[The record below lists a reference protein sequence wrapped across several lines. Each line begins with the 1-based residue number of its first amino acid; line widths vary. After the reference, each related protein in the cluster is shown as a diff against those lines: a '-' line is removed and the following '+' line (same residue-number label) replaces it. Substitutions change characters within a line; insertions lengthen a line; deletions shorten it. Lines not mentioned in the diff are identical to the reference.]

1 MWSSSDSKE
10 QVWAG
15 PLSGGSVAVILLN
28 LDDSNTSTITTDF
41 KTIGIQSQQAS
52 ARDLWLRKDAREGV
66 RLCTPS
72 WSGHV
77 QTYSEMSGWLKG
89 TLRSF
94 AGSTANHRYAHI
106 TIEAG

>member
-1 MWSSSDSKE
+1 MVWSSSDSKE
-10 QVWAG
+10 QVWVG
-15 PLSGGSVAVILLN
+15 PLSGDSVAVILLN
-28 LDDSNTSTITTDF
+28 LDDSNTSTITTD
-41 KTIGIQSQQAS
+41 
-52 ARDLWLRKDAREGV
+52 REGV
-66 RLCTPS
+66 QLCTPS

-94 AGSTANHRYAHI
+94 AGSTANHRYVHI